1 MRDVAGNRELPGSRD
16 KRGCIR
22 SARELVVLVTVNLYP
37 EAISAS
43 SRIDV
48 ARAQLETAN
57 VLQRQASN
65 LKTSGL
71 FAGIDVS
78 VPLTTISMDAVP
90 RERMGNATSLF
101 NLMRNLGG
109 SIGIAVTGT
118 MLARQQQAYTNV
130 LGSHVTPF
138 SAQARHLLDSLYQ
151 GFIAAGAD
159 PVTATQRAYA
169 AAFGA
174 VQRQA
179 AMLSFVDLF
188 RGLGLIFV
196 CLVPLVL
203 LMKRPRTQ
211 ASAPA
216 AH

>member
-1 MRDVAGNRELPGSRD
+1 M
-16 KRGCIR
+16 
-22 SARELVVLVTVNLYP
+22 
-37 EAISAS
+37 
-43 SRIDV
+43 
-48 ARAQLETAN
+48 
-57 VLQRQASN
+57 
-65 LKTSGL
+65 
-71 FAGIDVS
+71 F